1 MFWERF
7 LEECTLMGKKPNPV
21 GKELGVSSGT
31 ITGWKNGALPKPEI
45 LSRIASYFDVSVDY
59 LIGKTDKKEK
69 PTAETDDGLSPEF
82 KSLYRQLTPE
92 QKSIVL
98 GAMREFVK
106 EK

>member
-1 MFWERF
+1 MFWKRF

-69 PTAETDDGLSPEF
+69 PTTETDDGLSPEF

>member
-69 PTAETDDGLSPEF
+69 PTTETDDGLSPEF

>member
-1 MFWERF
+1 
-7 LEECTLMGKKPNPV
+7 MGKKPNPV

-31 ITGWKNGALPKPEI
+31 ITGWKNGASPKPEI
-45 LSRIASYFDVSVDY
+45 LSKIASYFDVSVDY
-59 LIGKTDKKEK
+59 LIGKSDKKEK
-69 PTAETDDGLSPEF
+69 PTTETDDGLSPEF

-92 QKSIVL
+92 QKAIVL

>member
-69 PTAETDDGLSPEF
+69 LTTETDDGLSPEF

>member
-1 MFWERF
+1 
-7 LEECTLMGKKPNPV
+7 MGKKPNPV

-69 PTAETDDGLSPEF
+69 PTTETDDGLSPEF

>member
-69 PTAETDDGLSPEF
+69 PTTETDDGLSPEF
-82 KSLYRQLTPE
+82 KFLYRQLTPE

>member
-1 MFWERF
+1 
-7 LEECTLMGKKPNPV
+7 MGKKPNPV

-69 PTAETDDGLSPEF
+69 PTTETDDGLSPEF
-82 KSLYRQLTPE
+82 KSLYRQLTSE

>member
-1 MFWERF
+1 
-7 LEECTLMGKKPNPV
+7 MGKKPNPV

-69 PTAETDDGLSPEF
+69 PTTETDDGLSPEF
-82 KSLYRQLTPE
+82 TSLYRQLTPE